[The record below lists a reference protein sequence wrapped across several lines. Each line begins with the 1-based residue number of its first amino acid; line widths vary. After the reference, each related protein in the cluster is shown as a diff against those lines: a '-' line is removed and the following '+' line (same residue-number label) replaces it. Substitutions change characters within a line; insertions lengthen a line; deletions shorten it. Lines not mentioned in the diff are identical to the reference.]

1 MNKNIYTLRDFIKD
15 HKNAKITY
23 LYSGVAGGGVA
34 VSDEYLDIEVFDCA
48 YLRKDSQGIE
58 CYSVILND

>member
-23 LYSGVAGGGVA
+23 LYSGAVGGGVVVA
-34 VSDEYLDIEVFDCA
+34 DEYLNIEVFEST
-48 YLRKDSQGIE
+48 YLGKNAQGIE